1 LDLEVAAAAV
11 VDAGMDGAVRA
22 IAGDG
27 RILALAAR
35 TTGLAEEAR
44 RRHGAWPTAAAAL
57 GRALTGAAL
66 LGMSLKDDQSVTLRI
81 FGDGPIGGL
90 IAEARHG
97 GLVRGYARNPAVH
110 LPVRT
115 DGKLDVGGAVGKKG
129 VLHVTRDLGLERPY
143 TGSYPLVSG
152 EISEDLTSYLA
163 RAEQVPSLVS
173 LGVLVG
179 TDGRVR
185 SAGGLIIQLLPGAED
200 ADALRLEEN
209 VRRLGPVSHAV
220 DQGAAPDDL
229 VQAALSDL
237 QPRIIAHEPL
247 RFHCGCS
254 RERLREAL
262 VSLGPAEL
270 RAMIEEDGAAE
281 AVCHFCGEH
290 YAFDRADLAE
300 MLEAAGGGE
309 A

>member
-1 LDLEVAAAAV
+1 MAALSEAEASAP
-11 VDAGMDGAVRA
+11 AGSDSAVRA

-44 RRHGAWPTAAAAL
+44 RRHGAWPTATAAL

-66 LGMSLKDDQSVTLRI
+66 LGMSLKEEGQSVTLRI
-81 FGDGPIGGL
+81 FGNGPIGGL

-110 LPVRT
+110 LPVRP

-129 VLHVTRDLGLERPY
+129 VLHVTRDLGVQQPY

-152 EISEDLTSYLA
+152 EIGEDLTSYLG

-179 TDGRVR
+179 TDGAVR
-185 SAGGLIIQLLPGAED
+185 SSGGLIIQMLPGADD

-209 VRRLGPVSHAV
+209 VRRLGPVSRAV
-220 DQGAAPDDL
+220 DQGAAPSDL
-229 VQAALSDL
+229 IAAALSDMA
-237 QPRIIAHEPL
+237 PRILSEEPL

-254 RERLREAL
+254 RARVRDAL
-262 VSLGPAEL
+262 VSLGPGEL

-281 AVCHFCGEH
+281 AVCHFCGER
-290 YAFDRADLAE
+290 YAFDRSDLTEMLDLA
-300 MLEAAGGGE
+300 GG
-309 A
+309 AR